1 MRCEEVSH
9 RLPGLVDSARPM
21 PSDVAEHLGTCLRCQ
36 AESARY
42 RRLARTMRQL
52 RTQFVAPSPDLLLGI
67 LEWIDAADTGAPE
80 RSSRSRR
87 AAYVAAAATAA
98 TAAGAAGALVIA
110 SRSRRG
116 RLGLAG

>member
-1 MRCEEVSH
+1 MRCDEVAR
-9 RLPGLVDSARPM
+9 RLPQLVDSARPM

-52 RTQFVAPSPDLLLGI
+52 RTQFAAPSPDLLVDI
-67 LEWIDAADTGAPE
+67 LEWIDAADAAE
-80 RSSRSRR
+80 SSRNSRYRR
-87 AAYVAAAATAA
+87 AAYVAAAATA

-116 RLGLAG
+116 RLAVAG

>member
-1 MRCEEVSH
+1 MRCDEVSR
-9 RLPGLVDSARPM
+9 RLPQLVDSSRPV

-52 RTQFVAPSPDLLLGI
+52 RTQFAAPSPDLLVDI
-67 LEWIDAADTGAPE
+67 LEWIDAADAGAPP
-80 RSSRSRR
+80 RSSRYRR
-87 AAYVAAAATAA
+87 AAYVAAATA

-116 RLGLAG
+116 RLAVAG